1 MTPLLPVIVPFGA
14 AAISLALGRRH
25 ALRRSL
31 GVLAL
36 VANLVASVL
45 LLQEVRD
52 GSVVTVVVGD
62 WPAPIGISVVVDL
75 FSAIML
81 SVASLMLLAVF
92 VYAIGSSRTDD
103 TTLFFHPVY
112 LLLASGV
119 SASFVTGD
127 LFNLNMV

>member
-1 MTPLLPVIVPFGA
+1 
-14 AAISLALGRRH
+14 
-25 ALRRSL
+25 L

-81 SVASLMLLAVF
+81 SVASVMLLAVF
-92 VYAIGSSRTDD
+92 VYAIGSSRTAD
-103 TTLFFHPVY
+103 TALLFHPVY

-127 LFNLNMV
+127 LFNL